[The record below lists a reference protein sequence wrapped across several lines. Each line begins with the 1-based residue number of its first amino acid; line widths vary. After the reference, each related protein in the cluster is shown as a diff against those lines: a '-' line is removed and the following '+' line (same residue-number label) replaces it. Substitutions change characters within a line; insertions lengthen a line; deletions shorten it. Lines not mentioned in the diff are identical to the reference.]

1 MNCIVCAAM
10 LALSRPR
17 VCQCPLTQ
25 ITLCVG
31 LLVYFQNYF
40 FRGGLCDES
49 LWVFLH
55 SKSLFV
61 LLACSSRPVSIL
73 EPSAMNV
80 NHTAKWKCGRLYIFT
95 RVPGRMFFFLCL
107 CVFHACIGKCSDV
120 RGSVHKYLFST
131 LGYQLPSLLCSLTI
145 TSCSLSK

>member
-61 LLACSSRPVSIL
+61 CSACSSRPVSIL

-80 NHTAKWKCGRLYIFT
+80 NHTAKWSAVDCTFLRGHQAIRFS
-95 RVPGRMFFFLCL
+95 FFFACAR
-107 CVFHACIGKCSDV
+107 FMHACIGKCSDV

-131 LGYQLPSLLCSLTI
+131 LGY
-145 TSCSLSK
+145 